1 MDNRTARLDLRSPHF
16 ADLEALHVL
25 SSDPR
30 VWTHFPSLRH
40 TDIAQTDELLRGW
53 IRDWDADGLG
63 TWIIRRMGEPDVI
76 GYGGC
81 SKRGDGAFWNLG
93 FRISADEHGRGY
105 ATEVAAEAVQQAR
118 LADPG
123 LPVVAYLVKHNLAS
137 ARVAL
142 KVGLTLQHQAPDAGN
157 PDPDVLRLVYADREL
172 TESQIAA
179 TTL

>member
-1 MDNRTARLDLRSPHF
+1 
-16 ADLEALHVL
+16 
-25 SSDPR
+25 
-30 VWTHFPSLRH
+30 
-40 TDIAQTDELLRGW
+40 
-53 IRDWDADGLG
+53 
-63 TWIIRRMGEPDVI
+63 MGEPDVI